1 MWKAY
6 DTLIGSIPDDIIV
19 THVHSGPVWT
29 IVQAGT
35 FCGIAV
41 TVNEQND
48 PLPEKER
55 FIGQSLKDVAS
66 LCRSWDF
73 PLASVGTAALNAFI
87 NSPGQIRKN
96 FGTGESKTKKNTG
109 IIRNTGNTF
118 DDYSRAVAGKKVAV
132 IGHFTALER
141 VLKSAENL
149 VVLERKPAKDDLP
162 DTACEY
168 ILPDQDFVFITGS
181 AFINKTLFRL
191 LEISRNAHSVV
202 LGPST
207 PMAPVL
213 FEYGADE
220 LGGLITSNIPPQK
233 FSEIGKDTIRLSSVG
248 ERIRLVK
255 QYESK

>member
-6 DTLIGSIPDDIIV
+6 DTLIGSLPDDIEV
-19 THVHSGPVWT
+19 TDVHSGPVWT
-29 IVQAGT
+29 IVQAGEL
-35 FCGIAV
+35 CGIAV
-41 TVNEQND
+41 TVNEQNA
-48 PLPEKER
+48 PLPERKR

-73 PLASVGTAALNAFI
+73 PLASIGTAALNAYI
-87 NSPGQIRKN
+87 NSPEQIRKT
-96 FGTGESKTKKNTG
+96 FGTYDENSKKNTG
-109 IIRNTGNTF
+109 IMIHTGNTF
-118 DDYSRAVAGKKVAV
+118 DDYSRAVSGKKVAV

-149 VVLERKPAKDDLP
+149 IVLERKPDKGDLP

-168 ILPDQDFVFITGS
+168 VLPYQDFVFITGS

-191 LEISRNAHSVV
+191 LEISRNARTVV

-213 FEYGADE
+213 FGYGADE
-220 LGGLITSNIPPQK
+220 LGGLITENIPPEK
-233 FSEIGKDTIRLSSVG
+233 FSEIGKDTFRLSSIG

-255 QYESK
+255 